1 MILVAFEKFF
11 FLLKYFFLLVLW
23 SCYTFK
29 NLIFL
34 LFLNSAL
41 RSPGILVLFQ
51 PAVVI
56 FQPEALHVGRYLRS
70 RPGRTLLRLHRLSH
84 HSVHRQTQ
92 VC

>member
-11 FLLKYFFLLVLW
+11 FVKILFFCESCG

-56 FQPEALHVGRYLRS
+56 FQPEALHVGRHLRS
-70 RPGRTLLRLHRLSH
+70 RPGRTLLRIHRLSH
-84 HSVHRQTQ
+84 HRVHRQTQ